1 MTRLQGPRSRLPR
14 ALLALPVAG
23 LAAVFALGV
32 PDGGSGAP
40 CASDADCPAGE
51 LCGADVCESA
61 GGGCGGDGSSLQ
73 AGDGAQE
80 QGLALEQAGSDLAT
94 VGGGSSTPSL
104 AAYPNPK
111 KLPNCPANPRGK
123 DCDDPSWSTPL
134 GWSCQYNDP
143 SVGPTVCTCE
153 DSLLPEWL
161 GGTGPALHCEVRT
174 LDPFR
179 STVQ

>member
-1 MTRLQGPRSRLPR
+1 MARLQGPRSALPR

-73 AGDGAQE
+73 AGSGSQV
-80 QGLALEQAGSDLAT
+80 QGLALEQEGDLASMGN
-94 VGGGSSTPSL
+94 GGDEASL
-104 AAYPNPK
+104 SVAYRNPT
-111 KLPNCPANPRGK
+111 KLPACPANPRGK
-123 DCDDPSWSTPL
+123 DCDDPSWSTPI

-143 SVGPTVCTCE
+143 SVGPTICTCQ

-161 GGTGPALHCEVRT
+161 GGTGPVLQCEVRT

-179 STVQ
+179 ATVQ